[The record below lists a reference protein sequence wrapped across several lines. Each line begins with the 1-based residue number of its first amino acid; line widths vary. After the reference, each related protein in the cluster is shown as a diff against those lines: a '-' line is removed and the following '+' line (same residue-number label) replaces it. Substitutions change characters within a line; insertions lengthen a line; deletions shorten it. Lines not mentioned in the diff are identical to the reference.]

1 MHTEHTAPITHHT
14 HQSKQDIR
22 DTHQF
27 IWQTIIL
34 TEVVHGGVLVGLDGV
49 RNVDFRHLQQPQDDL

>member
-1 MHTEHTAPITHHT
+1 MHW
-14 HQSKQDIR
+14 DIS
-22 DTHQF
+22 THQF